1 MAQCTAHR
9 QDGQRCRANAI
20 RGGTVCYVH
29 GGAAPQV
36 KRKAAERIAEAR
48 DLATSALTRLLASG
62 DVDTKV
68 ALDACV
74 KLTELVETLEGRVA
88 RREEQRQ
95 TQYAD
100 LSDAELER
108 EIVREAEAI
117 TRGETSPGSPAD
129 GGAA

>member
-1 MAQCTAHR
+1 MARCSAHT
-9 QDGQRCRANAI
+9 QAGNPCRANAI

-36 KRKAAERIAEAR
+36 KRKAAERLAEAR
-48 DLATSALTRLLASG
+48 DLGLAELVKALRDGAVEPKT
-62 DVDTKV
+62 
-68 ALDACV
+68 ALDVAV

-95 TQYAD
+95 TPYAD

-108 EIVREAEAI
+108 AILREAESI
-117 TRGETSPGSPAD
+117 TRR
-129 GGAA
+129 AATPEG

>member
-1 MAQCTAHR
+1 MAQCSAHR
-9 QDGQRCRANAI
+9 SDGQPCRANAI
-20 RGGTVCYVH
+20 KGGTVCYVH

-36 KRKAAERIAEAR
+36 KRKAAERLAEAR
-48 DLATSALTRLLASG
+48 DT
-62 DVDTKV
+62 
-68 ALDACV
+68 ALDKFGDCLKAGIVEPKTLLDASV

-95 TQYAD
+95 TPYAD

-117 TRGETSPGSPAD
+117 ARRATEASGS
-129 GGAA
+129 